1 MIHVEFMKTVFFAHD
16 IQMSF
21 IENIIEDKNNGG
33 NRPCSS
39 NHSKGTIRYVSGLS
53 GCAKQFDITN

>member
-1 MIHVEFMKTVFFAHD
+1 MKTVFFAHD